1 LRDLAGPTTEFLGFQ
16 QPSAVKDHLRRCRA
30 FIMPGLEDFGMTA
43 VEAQAAGR
51 PVIAFDGG
59 GAQESV
65 RDGVTGVL
73 FGQQTVDGLHKAM
86 TRLDALKVRPEAC
99 LENAS
104 RFDTSRFETG
114 ILKAVDQALRIRRG

>member
-1 LRDLAGPTTEFLGFQ
+1 
-16 QPSAVKDHLRRCRA
+16 
-30 FIMPGLEDFGMTA
+30 MPGLEDFGMTA